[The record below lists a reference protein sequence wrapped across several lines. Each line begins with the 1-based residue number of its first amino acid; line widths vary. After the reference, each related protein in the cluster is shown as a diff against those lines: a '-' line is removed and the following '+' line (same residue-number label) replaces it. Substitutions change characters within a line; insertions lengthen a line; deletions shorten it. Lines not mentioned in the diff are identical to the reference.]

1 MHFMIKSKPNEQ
13 NIMSTTS
20 KEEKPEWGQWGE
32 GEKDPSIKE
41 YIELLVKFNEQQLEI
56 LKDTRNWLQQNGNR
70 SQ

>member
-1 MHFMIKSKPNEQ
+1 
-13 NIMSTTS
+13 MSITS

-32 GEKDPSIKE
+32 GDVQPKMKE

-56 LKDTRNWLQQNGNR
+56 LKDTRNWLQQNGNQ

>member
-1 MHFMIKSKPNEQ
+1 
-13 NIMSTTS
+13 MSTTS

-32 GEKDPSIKE
+32 GDVQPKMKE

-56 LKDTRNWLQQNGNR
+56 LKDTKNWLQQNGNQ

>member
-1 MHFMIKSKPNEQ
+1 
-13 NIMSTTS
+13 MSTTS
-20 KEEKPEWGQWGE
+20 KKEKPEWGQWGE

-41 YIELLVKFNEQQLEI
+41 YIELLVEFNEQQLEI